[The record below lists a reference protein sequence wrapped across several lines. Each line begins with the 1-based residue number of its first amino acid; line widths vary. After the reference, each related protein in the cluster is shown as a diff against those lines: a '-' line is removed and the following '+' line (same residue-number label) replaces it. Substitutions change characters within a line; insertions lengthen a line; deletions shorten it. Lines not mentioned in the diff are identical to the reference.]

1 MDLKKHLY
9 NSLIASTI
17 LWSACLHQDKTDPE
31 DDCLLVSPKDIACT
45 KEYQP
50 VCGCNLETYGNE
62 CTARAAGVPSWTTG
76 ACVL

>member
-31 DDCLLVSPKDIACT
+31 DDCLLVSPKNIACT
-45 KEYQP
+45 
-50 VCGCNLETYGNE
+50 
-62 CTARAAGVPSWTTG
+62 
-76 ACVL
+76 